1 MERKLSR
8 KKLYSLFG
16 TEEYECSNELVLKVD
31 STLKTIYEIYSYF
44 GKEMYNQYH
53 YINTILTENTSYFGA
68 SPDGFSDC
76 LTEFLDQLINSD
88 SLRIEVI
95 NKAEDVYNNDIYI
108 FLYILSSN
116 IVNYNYE
123 SKLRVFVSKEILDIY
138 LKESKRLLDLNSEP
152 ENFVIY

>member
-1 MERKLSR
+1 MSR

-16 TEEYECSNELVLKVD
+16 AEEYECSNELVLKVD

-44 GKEMYNQYH
+44 GKEIYNQYH
-53 YINTILTENTSYFGA
+53 YINTILTENTSYFSS

-95 NKAEDVYNNDIYI
+95 NKGEDVSNNEIYI

-152 ENFVIY
+152 EDFVIY

>member
-1 MERKLSR
+1 MSR

-16 TEEYECSNELVLKVD
+16 AEDYECSNELVLKVD

-44 GKEMYNQYH
+44 GKEIYNQYR
-53 YINTILTENTSYFGA
+53 YINTILPENTSYFGA
-68 SPDGFSDC
+68 SPYGFSDC

-88 SLRIEVI
+88 SLRIEI
-95 NKAEDVYNNDIYI
+95 TNKGEDVSNNEIYI

-152 ENFVIY
+152 EDFVIY

>member
-1 MERKLSR
+1 MSR

-16 TEEYECSNELVLKVD
+16 AEDYECSNELVLKVD

-44 GKEMYNQYH
+44 GKEIYNKYH

-95 NKAEDVYNNDIYI
+95 NKGEDVSNNEIYI

-116 IVNYNYE
+116 IMNYNYE

-152 ENFVIY
+152 EDFVIH

>member
-1 MERKLSR
+1 M
-8 KKLYSLFG
+8 
-16 TEEYECSNELVLKVD
+16 
-31 STLKTIYEIYSYF
+31 
-44 GKEMYNQYH
+44 
-53 YINTILTENTSYFGA
+53 
-68 SPDGFSDC
+68 
-76 LTEFLDQLINSD
+76 DQLINSD

-95 NKAEDVYNNDIYI
+95 NKGEDVSNNEIYI

>member
-1 MERKLSR
+1 LSR

-16 TEEYECSNELVLKVD
+16 AEEYECSNELVLKVD

-44 GKEMYNQYH
+44 GKEIYNQYH

-88 SLRIEVI
+88 LLRIEI
-95 NKAEDVYNNDIYI
+95 ISKGEEISDSEIYM
-108 FLYILSSN
+108 FLYILSIN
-116 IVNYNYE
+116 MVNYNYE

-152 ENFVIY
+152 EDFVIY

>member
-1 MERKLSR
+1 MSR

-16 TEEYECSNELVLKVD
+16 AEEYECSNELVLKVD

-44 GKEMYNQYH
+44 GKEIYNKYH

-95 NKAEDVYNNDIYI
+95 NKAEDVSNNDIYI

-138 LKESKRLLDLNSEP
+138 LKESKRLLDLDTHP
-152 ENFVIY
+152 DDFVVY